1 MINKYIL
8 LGSNDLSDN
17 VEIIN
22 MSEDIEELKED
33 WDNIDILMQERECM
47 KDGYDRLSDI
57 SEQLLE
63 KLSHTN
69 IFDEETHY
77 LKEIKIEGIFKVQK
91 INCKDKQ

>member
-57 SEQLLE
+57 SEQLL
-63 KLSHTN
+63 
-69 IFDEETHY
+69 
-77 LKEIKIEGIFKVQK
+77 
-91 INCKDKQ
+91 